1 MAAAAREHAQALV
14 QHATTEKEKVKVE
27 KIKEYKELLMIDTSL
42 YSEEQKASL
51 KKMLEFLSDD
61 IYGRGT

>member
-14 QHATTEKEKVKVE
+14 QNVATKKEKVKVE
-27 KIKEYKELLMIDTSL
+27 KIKEYKEPLMIDTSS
-42 YSEEQKASL
+42 YREEQKASL
-51 KKMLEFLSDD
+51 KKMLDFLSDD

>member
-1 MAAAAREHAQALV
+1 MAATAKEHAQALV
-14 QHATTEKEKVKVE
+14 QNAATEKEKVKVE
-27 KIKEYKELLMIDTSL
+27 KIKEYKELLMIDTSS

-51 KKMLEFLSDD
+51 KKMLDFLSND